1 MSTKTVKRFQYYY
14 DLPANV
20 RKIADTQNSPFIF
33 FHYDND
39 RVTRGYLVATG
50 GDFFNVISHMVELNP
65 NLMAVNDH
73 ISPLVMP
80 GGYMASAVCAPEDT
94 VDPEVGEKI
103 VMERLLDAYH
113 KDFHEKYKKFYHDFL
128 RTNAR
133 LKKYA
138 VEHGIQVDS
147 KDIDWYVENPD
158 YL

>member
-1 MSTKTVKRFQYYY
+1 MSTKFVKRFQYYH

-20 RKIADTQNSPFIF
+20 RKIADNQDSPFVF

-50 GDFFNVISHMVELNP
+50 GDFSSTIDGMISLNP
-65 NLMAVNDH
+65 NLGVFNDNRFSL
-73 ISPLVMP
+73 ILP

-94 VDPEVGEKI
+94 VDPKVGEKI
-103 VMERLLDAYH
+103 VQERLLDAYH
-113 KDFHEKYKKFYHDFL
+113 KDFHEKFSKFYHNFL

-138 VEHGIQVDS
+138 VEHGIQVDDKS
-147 KDIDWYVENPD
+147 VDWYVENPD

>member
-1 MSTKTVKRFQYYY
+1 MAIKTVKRFQYFS
-14 DLPANV
+14 DLPTNV
-20 RKIADTQNSPFIF
+20 QKIANEQNSPFVF

-39 RVTRGYLVATG
+39 RVTRGYLVATID
-50 GDFFNVISHMVELNP
+50 DFSSVITHMVELNP
-65 NLMAVNDH
+65 NLMAFSDNTA
-73 ISPLVMP
+73 PLVMP
-80 GGYMASAVCAPEDT
+80 AGYMASAVCAPEDT

-113 KDFHEKYKKFYHDFL
+113 KDFHEKYKKFYHNFL

-138 VEHGIQVDS
+138 IEHGIQVDN
-147 KDIDWYVENPD
+147 KDINWYVENPD

>member
-1 MSTKTVKRFQYYY
+1 MSTKTVKRFWYYS

-20 RKIADTQNSPFIF
+20 RKIADTQDSPFVF

-39 RVTRGYLVATG
+39 RVTKGYLVATS
-50 GDFFNVISHMVELNP
+50 GDISSVIVHMVDLNP
-65 NLMAVNDH
+65 NLMAINDRT
-73 ISPLVMP
+73 SPLTMP

-94 VDPEVGEKI
+94 VDPKVGEKI

-113 KDFHEKYKKFYHDFL
+113 KDFHEKYKKFYHNFL

-138 VEHGIQVDS
+138 IEHGIQIDS

>member
-1 MSTKTVKRFQYYY
+1 MAIKTVKRFQYYY

-20 RKIADTQNSPFIF
+20 QKIADNQNSPFVF

-39 RVTRGYLVATG
+39 RVTKGYLVATS
-50 GDFFNVISHMVELNP
+50 GDISSVIFHMVLLNP
-65 NLMAVNDH
+65 NLMAINDEGE
-73 ISPLVMP
+73 SLTMP
-80 GGYMASAVCAPEDT
+80 VGYMASAVCAPEDT

-113 KDFHEKYKKFYHDFL
+113 KDFHKKYAKFYHNFL

-138 VEHGIQVDS
+138 VEHGIQIDN

>member
-1 MSTKTVKRFQYYY
+1 MSTKFVKRFQYYY

-20 RKIADTQNSPFIF
+20 REIAYNQDSPFVF

-39 RVTRGYLVATG
+39 RVTKGYLIATA
-50 GDFFNVISHMVELNP
+50 GDFFSVMNHMVCLNP
-65 NLMAVNDH
+65 NLMVVSNDNM
-73 ISPLVMP
+73 LLEMP
-80 GGYMASAVCAPEDT
+80 AGYMASAICAPEDT
-94 VDPEVGEKI
+94 VDPKVGEKI
-103 VMERLLDAYH
+103 VQERLLDAYH
-113 KDFHEKYKKFYHDFL
+113 KDFHEKFSKFYHNFL

-138 VEHGIQVDS
+138 IERGIQVDN

>member
-1 MSTKTVKRFQYYY
+1 MAIKTVKRFQYYY

-20 RKIADTQNSPFIF
+20 KKIANTQDSPFVF

-39 RVTRGYLVATG
+39 RVTRGYLVATKD
-50 GDFFNVISHMVELNP
+50 DFASVIAHMVDLNP
-65 NLMAVNDH
+65 NLMASISC
-73 ISPLVMP
+73 ISPLAMP
-80 GGYMASAVCAPEDT
+80 GAYMASAVCAPEDT

-138 VEHGIQVDS
+138 IEHGIQIDN

>member
-1 MSTKTVKRFQYYY
+1 MAIKTVKRFQYYY

-20 RKIADTQNSPFIF
+20 RKIANEQDSPFIF

-39 RVTRGYLVATG
+39 RVTRGYLVATS
-50 GDFFNVISHMVELNP
+50 GDFSSVIVHMVDLNP
-65 NLMAVNDH
+65 NLMAINDEGM
-73 ISPLVMP
+73 SLTMP
-80 GGYMASAVCAPEDT
+80 AGYMASAVCAPEDT

-113 KDFHEKYKKFYHDFL
+113 KDFHEKYVKFYHNFL

-138 VEHGIQVDS
+138 VEHGIQIDN
-147 KDIDWYVENPD
+147 KDVDWYVENPD

>member
-20 RKIADTQNSPFIF
+20 QKIANEQDSPFVF

-39 RVTRGYLVATG
+39 RVTKGYLVATKD
-50 GDFFNVISHMVELNP
+50 DFSSVIVHMVNLNP
-65 NLMAVNDH
+65 NLMAINDDDM
-73 ISPLVMP
+73 SLTMP

-113 KDFHEKYKKFYHDFL
+113 KDFHEKYAKFYHDFL
-128 RTNAR
+128 RINAR

-138 VEHGIQVDS
+138 IEHGIQIDS

>member
-1 MSTKTVKRFQYYY
+1 MAIKTVKRFWYYS

-20 RKIADTQNSPFIF
+20 RKIADNQESPFVF

-39 RVTRGYLVATG
+39 RVTKGYLVATG
-50 GDFFNVISHMVELNP
+50 SDLSSVITHMIELNP
-65 NLMAVNDH
+65 NLMAINDRT
-73 ISPLVMP
+73 SPLTMP

-94 VDPEVGEKI
+94 VDPKVGEKI

-113 KDFHEKYKKFYHDFL
+113 KDFHEKYKKFYHNFL

-138 VEHGIQVDS
+138 IEHDIQIDS

>member
-1 MSTKTVKRFQYYY
+1 MSTKFVKRFQYYY

-20 RKIADTQNSPFIF
+20 RKIVDNQDSPFVF

-50 GDFFNVISHMVELNP
+50 GDFSSTIEGMINLNP
-65 NLMAVNDH
+65 NLMVFSDNRFSLNLPA
-73 ISPLVMP
+73 
-80 GGYMASAVCAPEDT
+80 GYMASAICAPEDT

-113 KDFHEKYKKFYHDFL
+113 KDFHEKYEKFYHNFL

-138 VEHGIQVDS
+138 VEHGIQVDD

>member
-1 MSTKTVKRFQYYY
+1 MSTKFVKRFQYYY

-20 RKIADTQNSPFIF
+20 RKIADNQDSPFVF

-50 GDFFNVISHMVELNP
+50 SDFSSTIEGMIDLNP
-65 NLMAVNDH
+65 NLSVFTD
-73 ISPLVMP
+73 SRLSLVLP
-80 GGYMASAVCAPEDT
+80 AGYMASAICAPEDT
-94 VDPEVGEKI
+94 VDPKEGEKI
-103 VMERLLDAYH
+103 VQERLLDAYH
-113 KDFHEKYKKFYHDFL
+113 KDFHEKFGKFYHNFL

-138 VEHGIQVDS
+138 VEHGIQVDN